1 MRRLKFCT
9 RIGELMLSLQ
19 PRARLGSRTRIAMS
33 HQQPQRAGSPP
44 EFLVKVREILSS
56 EDDSI
61 ISWENGAH
69 AREAKKGRALVRA
82 R

>member
-1 MRRLKFCT
+1 
-9 RIGELMLSLQ
+9 MLSLE
-19 PRARLGSRTRIAMS
+19 PRARLGSRTRIAAMS
-33 HQQPQRAGSPP
+33 HQQPQRVGSPP

-61 ISWENGAH
+61 ISWENGAR